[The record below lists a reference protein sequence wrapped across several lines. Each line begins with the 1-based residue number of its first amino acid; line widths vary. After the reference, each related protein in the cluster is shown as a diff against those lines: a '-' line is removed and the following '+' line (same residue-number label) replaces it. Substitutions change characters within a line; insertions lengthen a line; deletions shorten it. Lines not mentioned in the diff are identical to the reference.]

1 MRVLLLA
8 ISLLLSTAVAHAQNV
23 ININASAKVV
33 VPADQISFSINLN
46 AEAEN
51 PQEAYDLHKKREQV
65 LVELLKKHDIKEEDI
80 NFEPIS
86 ISRINRSQYSNSS
99 KDVVRTTQNVTLSL
113 DDFDTY
119 EQIQLTLI
127 ESDFDEFNGN
137 FMSSEAERGEEQ
149 ALQQALTTARE
160 KAATIAQATGLSISG
175 IKNISYSYNQSGP
188 RPLMERS
195 AMKASD
201 SLMDFAQTVSVSAN
215 VSVTYNFQQ

>member
-65 LVELLKKHDIKEEDI
+65 LVELLKKHNIKEEDI

-99 KDVVRTTQNVTLSL
+99 KDAVRTTQNVTLSL
-113 DDFDTY
+113 DDFDVY

-127 ESDFDEFNGN
+127 GNDFDEFNGN

-160 KAATIAQATGLSISG
+160 KATTIAEATGLSISG
-175 IKNISYSYNQSGP
+175 IKDISYSYNQNGP

-215 VSVTYNFQQ
+215 VSVTYNFEQ

>member
-113 DDFDTY
+113 DDFDVY

-127 ESDFDEFNGN
+127 GNDFDEFNGN

-160 KAATIAQATGLSISG
+160 KAATIAEATGLSISG
-175 IKNISYSYNQSGP
+175 IKDISYSYNQNGP

-215 VSVTYNFQQ
+215 VSVTYNFEQ